1 VKWPEESGGS
11 VTANA
16 GVLGSAARPACVPE
30 PLVSGAESTTSL
42 AMLSSGLERSDK
54 KEDKTKRRPKAAFV
68 VKKLL
73 D

>member
-1 VKWPEESGGS
+1 M
-11 VTANA
+11 
-16 GVLGSAARPACVPE
+16 AAEKRRKCCGERERVGQRGEADLRAE

-54 KEDKTKRRPKAAFV
+54 KEDKTKRRLKPPLLF
-68 VKKLL
+68 KKLL